1 MANEQ
6 GRDVRDLEV
15 DVDRLYR
22 EEVFTDLGAASVR
35 RLTPVKK
42 DGSDDAERPVLFLGD
57 TQIMTQMGPLPLQFP
72 LEAETLEQAFA
83 GFPAAVQ
90 EAVEKLNDRAREAMR
105 DEASRIVVPG
115 GGMPGGGGAGGMGGG
130 GMPGGGPGGKI
141 FLDK

>member
-35 RLTPVKK
+35 RLTPVKR
-42 DGSDDAERPVLFLGD
+42 DGSDDTERPVLYLGD

-72 LEAETLEQAFA
+72 LDAETLEQAFA
-83 GFPAAVQ
+83 SFPDAVQ
-90 EAVEKLNDRAREAMR
+90 QAVEKLNDRAREAMR

-115 GGMPGGGGAGGMGGG
+115 GGMPGQGGGMGGPG